1 MQVADI
7 RAQFLK
13 FFEQKGHTIVRSS
26 SLVPVNDPTLMFT
39 NSGMVQFK
47 DVFLGTDKR
56 PYNRATSVQAC
67 LRAGGKHNDLENV
80 GYTARHHTFFEM
92 LGNWS
97 FGDYFKRE
105 SLQWAWELLTQVYKL
120 PADKL
125 YATVYTEDDEAYGIW
140 EEIFM
145 SAGFT
150 KERIVSEN
158 RIIRIGD
165 NKGGRYM
172 SDNFWMMADTGPCGP
187 CSEIFYD
194 HGDHIAGG
202 LPGTPEEDGDRYIEI
217 WNNVFMQF
225 DMQADGSVKPLPA
238 PCVDTGMGLER
249 LAAILQHVHSNYE
262 IDLFANLIKAASRET
277 GCTDL
282 KNPSLNV
289 IADHI
294 RACSFLIVDGVIPS
308 NEGRGYVLR
317 RIIRRAIRHGYKLGC
332 RKPFFSNL
340 VKDLV
345 KEMGAA
351 YPDLAAKEAQVTQ
364 ALFAEEERFF
374 ETIESG
380 MEILDKA
387 LAPIQRAANKI
398 AANKMPSKYSF
409 FVPANDVREALY
421 GVLVLQYESGKEES
435 VFISN
440 VYNWLDIKDEATK
453 FANFTTR
460 GKDCDAHYL
469 IKGSSYLFENSTEI
483 VLDNVLSGELAFKL
497 HDTFGFPLDLT
508 ADVCRERGFSVDD
521 AGFDSAMTAQKD
533 ASRAAGKFKM
543 DKALAYDGAK
553 TNFQGYEHLRVD
565 GAKVV
570 ALYVDGAAVNDIS
583 AGTDAIVILD
593 QTPFYA
599 ESGGQV
605 GDAGVLS
612 NAQATLNVA
621 DTTKVLPDVFGH
633 HLNVASGTVKVGD
646 TLTAQVDGARRA
658 ATVRNHSATHLL
670 HKALREVLGTHVQQ
684 KGSLVDADK
693 TRFDFAHNAPVSAD
707 DIVRIETIVNQEI
720 LGNFDT
726 KAQTMGFDEAKDTGA
741 MMLFGEKYGDE
752 VRVLTIGSSV
762 ELCGGT
768 HVHATGD
775 IGLFKI
781 TSEGGVAAGVRR
793 IEAITGMNAVR
804 YTQNLASQLAQAASA
819 LKAAPSE
826 LVERIQG
833 TQEHIKSL
841 EKELSAAKSK
851 IAAAQGGDLAAQA
864 VDVNGVKVLSAI
876 IADADIDMLRNT
888 MDSLK
893 DKLGSAVIVL
903 ATATDKVTILAGV
916 TKDLTGKIKAGD
928 VVNHVAA
935 QVGGKGGG
943 RPDLAQAGGTDI
955 AAMPAA
961 MSGVQT
967 FVTTKL

>member
-7 RAQFLK
+7 RSKFLE

-26 SLVPVNDPTLMFT
+26 PLVPGNDPTLMFT

-125 YATVYTEDDEAYGIW
+125 YATVYLEDDEAYGIW
-140 EEIFM
+140 EEIFT

-150 KERIVSEN
+150 KERIVAEN

-225 DMQADGSVKPLPA
+225 DMQPDGSVKPLPA

-282 KNPSLNV
+282 HNPSLNV

-317 RIIRRAIRHGYKLGC
+317 RIIRRAIRHGYKLGV
-332 RKPFFSNL
+332 RKPFFSKL

-364 ALFAEEERFF
+364 TLFTEEERFF
-374 ETIESG
+374 ETIANG
-380 MEILDKA
+380 MEILDTELAA
-387 LAPIQRAANKI
+387 L
-398 AANKMPSKYSF
+398 
-409 FVPANDVREALY
+409 PA
-421 GVLVLQYESGKEES
+421 GG
-435 VFISN
+435 
-440 VYNWLDIKDEATK
+440 T
-453 FANFTTR
+453 
-460 GKDCDAHYL
+460 
-469 IKGSSYLFENSTEI
+469 
-483 VLDNVLSGELAFKL
+483 LSGDVAFKL

-508 ADVCRERGFSVDD
+508 ADVCRERGFSVDET
-521 AGFDSAMTAQKD
+521 GFDAAMNAQKD
-533 ASRAAGKFKM
+533 ASRAAGKFNM
-543 DKALAYDGAK
+543 NATISDDGAK
-553 TNFQGYEHLRVD
+553 TDFIGYNHLTID
-565 GAKVV
+565 GAKVTGI
-570 ALYVDGAAVNDIS
+570 YIDGVAVNSIA
-583 AGTDAIVILD
+583 AGQSGLVILD

-605 GDAGVLS
+605 GDAGQLS
-612 NAQATLNVA
+612 EGNDCAFLAQVN

-633 HLNVASGTVKVGD
+633 HVQVEAGQLSVGD
-646 TLTAQVDGARRA
+646 QVTARVDGVRRA

-670 HKALREVLGTHVQQ
+670 HKALRTVLGEHVQQ

-707 DIVRIETIVNQEI
+707 DIVRIETLVNQEI
-720 LGNFDT
+720 LQNGHT
-726 KAQTMGFDEAKDTGA
+726 KAQVMAFDDAKDTGA

-752 VRVLTIGSSV
+752 VRVLSIGSSV

-793 IEAITGMNAVR
+793 IEAVTGMNAVR
-804 YTQNLASQLAQAASA
+804 YTQNLAAQLTQAAGA
-819 LKAAPSE
+819 LKAAPAE
-826 LVERIQG
+826 LVERIVQ
-833 TQEHIKSL
+833 TQNEMKSL
-841 EKELSAAKSK
+841 EKELNAAKAK
-851 IAAAQGGDLAAQA
+851 IAAAQGGDLATQA
-864 VDVNGVKVLSAI
+864 VDVNGIKVLA
-876 IADADIDMLRNT
+876 ATLDGADIDMLRNT

-903 ATATDKVTILAGV
+903 ASVSDKVTLLAGV
-916 TKDLTGKIKAGD
+916 TKDLTAKIKAGD
-928 VVNHVAA
+928 VVNFVAQ

-943 RPDLAQAGGTDI
+943 RPDMAQAGGTDV
-955 AAMPAA
+955 AALPAA
-961 MSGVQT
+961 MEGVLG
-967 FVTTKL
+967 FVSAKL